1 MTEKEG
7 IETIAKA
14 GGIIYTL
21 VEAAEAMFKDAAYY
35 PLEEKYYRKWV
46 AFPFEKRM
54 ELSRAVNAAKEFL
67 NPKE

>member
-1 MTEKEG
+1 MEHHKLAEA
-7 IETIAKA
+7 ERHIAA
-14 GGIIYTL
+14 L
-21 VEAAEAMFKDAAYY
+21 VEAAETMFKDAAYY